1 MGLSVS
7 AASAILFTTFVILF
21 GIVFG
26 SFDHFQDSLINSQ
39 NEQTERYERMMDT
52 SISIV
57 EVDDAND
64 TVTLVNDGEAA
75 IDLDDVD
82 ILVNGALADLTLDH
96 IDGART
102 PREQALGPRRADGDR
117 FPDGDRRRPTQGDRE
132 GVGLGLPH
140 MR

>member
-39 NEQTERYERMMDT
+39 NEQTERYERMMET

-64 TVTLVNDGEAA
+64 TVTLVNDGEAV
-75 IDLDDVD
+75 IDLYDVN
-82 ILVNGALADLTLDH
+82 ILVNGALADQTLISLTVQGHPGSNIWAPGEQMVIDFPME
-96 IDGART
+96 IDGARLKVT
-102 PREQALGPRRADGDR
+102 VKEWASAYH
-117 FPDGDRRRPTQGDRE
+117 T
-132 GVGLGLPH
+132 
-140 MR
+140 

>member
-52 SISIV
+52 SISII

-82 ILVNGALADLTLDH
+82 ILVNGALADQTLITLTVQGHPGSKLWAPGEQMVIDFPME
-96 IDGART
+96 IDGARLKVT
-102 PREQALGPRRADGDR
+102 VKEWASAYH
-117 FPDGDRRRPTQGDRE
+117 T
-132 GVGLGLPH
+132 
-140 MR
+140 

>member
-39 NEQTERYERMMDT
+39 NEQTERYERMMET

-57 EVDDAND
+57 EVDDTND

-82 ILVNGALADLTLDH
+82 ILVNGVLADLNLITLTVQGH
-96 IDGART
+96 PGSKLWAPGEQMTIDFPMEIDDARLKVT
-102 PREQALGPRRADGDR
+102 VKEWASAY
-117 FPDGDRRRPTQGDRE
+117 
-132 GVGLGLPH
+132 H
-140 MR
+140 A